1 MYKEL
6 KTFILLWLTQSL
18 SALGSAM
25 TSFVLIIWVYKQQG
39 SALDSALLSICTYAP
54 YVILSIFAGS
64 LSDKWNKKITMLVCD
79 SVAAVCTVFIVI
91 LMHTGMLE
99 IWHLYL
105 INSINGLMNTIQQP
119 SSELATTLLVPKKYY
134 QKVSGMRSFTNSLNT
149 IMTPIIATAIMAF
162 VGINAV
168 IIIDLCT
175 FALAFISLAG
185 FIKIPES
192 VIQND
197 KKETILQAA
206 KSGLGFMKKNRGIL
220 ELILFLAAIN
230 FIASIYQSALPAMLL
245 SRNGGSDFAL
255 GAENACA
262 GIANILGSIFVTF
275 SKAPKSRVR
284 MICNTL
290 LFSMGTE
297 NFLLAFGNN
306 VPIWCLGGF
315 LGWVV
320 IPVMGANLDVLLRSN
335 IPVHLQGRVY
345 SVRNSLQF
353 FTIPIGYFLGGFLV
367 DRVFEPLMRHVSGDS
382 ILVRIFGQGKGTGA
396 AVLYFVIG
404 ILGVGVCLFFRQ
416 FKHMWKLDEINT
428 VME

>member
-192 VIQND
+192 AIQND